1 MKQQL
6 LKIILLSSSLLGL
19 MSCNESKPTNGNS
32 ANSNVGNSQNTGK
45 LSSAREG

>member
-19 MSCNESKPTNGNS
+19 MSCNGLKPTSGNS
-32 ANSNVGNSQNTGK
+32 MLKQ
-45 LSSAREG
+45 

>member
-19 MSCNESKPTNGNS
+19 MSCNGLKPTGGNS
-32 ANSNVGNSQNTGK
+32 MLKQWKLMANYFNKQ
-45 LSSAREG
+45 LIY